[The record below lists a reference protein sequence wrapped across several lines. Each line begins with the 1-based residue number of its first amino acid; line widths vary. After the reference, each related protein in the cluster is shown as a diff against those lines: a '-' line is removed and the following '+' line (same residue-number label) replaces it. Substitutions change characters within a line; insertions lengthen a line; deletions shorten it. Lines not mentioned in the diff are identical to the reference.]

1 MTARTA
7 TLFDSP
13 PDRSHP
19 VTDHPDTS
27 SLDVAGDSVEQFLID
42 LRQLRDR
49 QPSLSYQAMSDR
61 AKQRGRELSRSA
73 MHTVYGSRKLPT
85 RDAVSAFVVALTD
98 TATAEE
104 FDTRWVELNGGDPSV
119 ADKVDGSR
127 STVPPDAP
135 EVDDA
140 QDQEPEPDSTRTRR
154 VWWWMVAMLV
164 VVASNIITC
173 LVTIAVVRPS
183 TTDNAANAPK
193 SAAAPT
199 AEPVR
204 NGMNPNQLP
213 RCLDDVQTVDS
224 ATNEAF
230 TVKVNFSEHCNAA
243 WGKVERI
250 DGRGLGNTIGIRIYP
265 AATPAGNTTAQRTS
279 ERDATAAFT
288 PILVRTDPTER
299 LCVDGTVTDG
309 ARTIPAARPVC
320 L

>member
-1 MTARTA
+1 MHA
-7 TLFDSP
+7 
-13 PDRSHP
+13 
-19 VTDHPDTS
+19 V
-27 SLDVAGDSVEQFLID
+27 
-42 LRQLRDR
+42 
-49 QPSLSYQAMSDR
+49 YR
-61 AKQRGRELSRSA
+61 AD
-73 MHTVYGSRKLPT
+73 KLPT
-85 RDAVSAFVVALTD
+85 RETVSAFVVALTD
-98 TATAEE
+98 AATAEE
-104 FDTRWVELNGGDPSV
+104 FDTRWVELNGGGDPAAS
-119 ADKVDGSR
+119 DEVDGSM
-127 STVPPDAP
+127 VPPRTAP

-140 QDQEPEPDSTRTRR
+140 QDQKPEPKGTRR
-154 VWWWMVAMLV
+154 VWWWVVAVLV
-164 VVASNIITC
+164 VVISNIITC
-173 LVTIAVVRPS
+173 LVTIAVVRPT
-183 TTDNAANAPK
+183 TTDTAANAPE
-193 SAAAPT
+193 AAGAPP

-265 AATPAGNTTAQRTS
+265 AAAPADSTTAQRTS

-299 LCVDGTVTDG
+299 LCVEGTVTDG

>member
-19 VTDHPDTS
+19 VTDPDTS
-27 SLDVAGDSVEQFLID
+27 PPDVDGDSVEQFLSD

-104 FDTRWVELNGGDPSV
+104 FDTRWVELNGGDPATS
-119 ADKVDGSR
+119 G
-127 STVPPDAP
+127 

-140 QDQEPEPDSTRTRR
+140 QEPSPDPKRTRR
-154 VWWWMVAMLV
+154 VWWWVVAVIV
-164 VVASNIITC
+164 VVVSNIITC
-173 LVTIAVVRPS
+173 LVTIAVVRPA
-183 TTDNAANAPK
+183 TTDTAANAPE
-193 SAAAPT
+193 SPVVSQAG
-199 AEPVR
+199 PVR

-265 AATPAGNTTAQRTS
+265 AATPADNTTAQRTS

>member
-13 PDRSHP
+13 PDRSHL
-19 VTDHPDTS
+19 VTDPDTS
-27 SLDVAGDSVEQFLID
+27 SPDVAGDSVEQFLTD

-85 RDAVSAFVVALTD
+85 RDAVAAFVVALTD

-104 FDTRWVELNGGDPSV
+104 FDTRWVELNDPAAS
-119 ADKVDGSR
+119 DKVDGS
-127 STVPPDAP
+127 TVLPDAP

-140 QDQEPEPDSTRTRR
+140 QDQEPEPDSRRTRR
-154 VWWWMVAMLV
+154 VWWWVVAVLV
-164 VVASNIITC
+164 VVVSNIITC
-173 LVTIAVVRPS
+173 LVTIAVVRPAM
-183 TTDNAANAPK
+183 TDAAANAPQ
-193 SAAAPT
+193 SP

-213 RCLDDVQTVDS
+213 SCLDDVQTVDS

-265 AATPAGNTTAQRTS
+265 AATPADNTTAQRTS

-299 LCVDGTVTDG
+299 LCVEGTVTDG